1 MLSDFRCGKCNR
13 LLAKVDALHQVQI
26 KCPRCRTLN
35 HTKTRGLVSPP
46 VSDPTQH

>member
-13 LLAKVDALHQVQI
+13 LLAKVDPLHQVQI

-35 HTKTRGLVSPP
+35 YAKTDALKTRL
-46 VSDPTQH
+46 